1 MRKGECKVNKTECK
15 KYLARAYKRAI
26 LHNKSITTQ
35 NIETEMINVI
45 NNQAKE
51 YIAYCKIAIYNWQN
65 SANSSIKLKDL
76 YDEIEILSDLYNN
89 TSAIKRAKELW

>member
-15 KYLARAYKRAI
+15 KYLARAYKQAI

-51 YIAYCKIAIYNWQN
+51 YIAYCKIAIYNLQN

-76 YDEIEILSDLYNN
+76 YDEIEILPDLYNS
-89 TSAIKRAKELW
+89 TSAIKRAKKL